1 MMENLEIQVAITIKV
16 GYTTI
21 MESNIADIPDLIKEI
36 YPFTLLEDEDI
47 GDCLQYCQFVECAP
61 GTRIFSQG
69 DRAERLYFILDGEV
83 KIKGLR
89 DKTSIANNRLFKGDH
104 FGEAAI
110 SGKGTYKSQVESATQ
125 TTLIVLNQKNLS
137 TLMKIFPCLHDALS
151 LMDLTWKT
159 AHDLV
164 LPWLAPG
171 ERIYLVC
178 RRHRIIPLMRLVV
191 INLIGLIGFLLIL
204 FASFSSKD
212 FSGLFIVLAFLFL
225 LGGILLSIWA
235 VAEWA
240 NDEFLVTSGRVVAQR
255 QMYGFF
261 DSRQESPISAI
272 LSTAYDASLSGR
284 LIGYGTV
291 SLRSYTGEIK
301 FKQLPYPESI
311 FDYLEYLR
319 GRATEEKKLEEK
331 TRIHQN
337 LVNRLGDKSNPSGSS
352 EISQPYRGSGST
364 IYQSG
369 SFMDWLARFF
379 QLRQERGSTIIYRTH
394 WWIMIRKTIVPF
406 ILILVLLFG
415 FIGKLA
421 GLFSSISETTFYMA
435 TLFLT
440 FISAMWW
447 LYQYFDWYNDQYIL
461 TKDQLIDVSRKPLGY
476 EDRRSA
482 PVKNIQ
488 TVEYKRKGLL
498 GLLLNY
504 GTVRIQIG
512 NEELTFD
519 NVYAPSQIQGE
530 VYLQLKRYQE
540 EQQHLEGQRMA
551 EWITTYDQI
560 KKGQSPENSQHE

>member
-1 MMENLEIQVAITIKV
+1 MGSTTTDILDQVKQ
-16 GYTTI
+16 
-21 MESNIADIPDLIKEI
+21 I
-36 YPFTLLEDEDI
+36 YPFTLLEDEDLGECI
-47 GDCLQYCQFVECAP
+47 QYCQFIECAP
-61 GTRIFSQG
+61 GTKIFSQ
-69 DRAERLYFILDGEV
+69 DHRAERLYFILDGEV

-89 DKTSIANNRLFKGDH
+89 DKTSIANSRLVKGDH
-104 FGEAAI
+104 FGDAAI
-110 SGKGTYKSQVESATQ
+110 SGKGTYKSQVVSTTQ
-125 TTLIVLNQKNLS
+125 TTLMVLTKKNLS
-137 TLMKIFPCLHDALS
+137 ILMDVFPCLHDAFS

-178 RRHRIIPLMRLVV
+178 RRHRIIPIMRLIV
-191 INLIGLIGFLLIL
+191 INLIGLIGFLLLL
-204 FASFSSKD
+204 FASFTSKD
-212 FSGLFIVLAFLFL
+212 FSGLFIGLAFLIL
-225 LGGILLSIWA
+225 LGGILVSFWA

-240 NDEFLVTSGRVVAQR
+240 NDEFLITSGRVIAQR

-261 DSRQESPISAI
+261 DSRQESPIIAI
-272 LSTAYDASLSGR
+272 LSTDYDTSLTGR

-301 FKQLPYPESI
+301 YKQLPYPESI

-319 GRATEEKKLEEK
+319 GRASEEKKLEEK
-331 TRIHQN
+331 TRIHQS
-337 LVNRLGDKSNPSGSS
+337 LVSRLSPESNPERTSEIPQPYSGSS
-352 EISQPYRGSGST
+352 ST
-364 IYQSG
+364 IYQSA
-369 SFMDWLARFF
+369 SLMDWLARFF
-379 QLRQERGSTIIYRTH
+379 QLRQERGSSIIYRTH
-394 WWIMIRKTIVPF
+394 WWIMVRKTIVPF
-406 ILILVLLFG
+406 ILIMVLLFG

-421 GLFSSISETTFYMA
+421 GLFPSISETTFYMA

-440 FISAMWW
+440 FVSAMWW

-488 TVEYKRKGLL
+488 TVEYKRKGLI
-498 GLLLNY
+498 GLLLNF

-519 NVYAPSQIQGE
+519 DVYSPSQIQGE
-530 VYLQLKRYQE
+530 IYLRLKMYQE
-540 EQQHLEGQRMA
+540 EQQRLEGQRLA

-560 KKGQSPENSQHE
+560 KKGQRPENSQPE

>member
-1 MMENLEIQVAITIKV
+1 MMENLEIQVAITQKV
-16 GYTTI
+16 GYTTN
-21 MESNIADIPDLIKEI
+21 MESKNTDIPDLVKQI
-36 YPFTLLEDEDI
+36 YPFSLLEDEDI
-47 GDCLQYCQFVECAP
+47 GDCLQYCQFIECTA
-61 GTRIFSQG
+61 GTKLFSQN

-83 KIKGLR
+83 NIRGLR
-89 DKTSIANNRLFKGDH
+89 DKTSIANSRLIKGDH

-110 SGKGTYKSQVESATQ
+110 SGKGTYKSQVESTTQ
-125 TTLIVLNQKNLS
+125 TTLIVLTQKSLS
-137 TLMKIFPCLHDALS
+137 VLMKVFPCLHDALA

-159 AHDLV
+159 ANDLV
-164 LPWLAPG
+164 LPWLSPG

-178 RRHRIIPLMRLVV
+178 RRHRIIPIMRSVV
-191 INLIGLIGFLLIL
+191 INLIGLIVFLLLL

-212 FSGLFIVLAFLFL
+212 FNGLFLVLAFLVL
-225 LGGILLSIWA
+225 LGGVLLSIWA

-255 QMYGFF
+255 QLYGFF

-272 LSTAYDASLSGR
+272 LSTAYDTSLSGR
-284 LIGYGTV
+284 LIGYGTI

-319 GRATEEKKLEEK
+319 GRTIEEKKLEEK
-331 TRIHQN
+331 SRIHQN
-337 LVNRLGDKSNPSGSS
+337 LVNRLGDKPSRSGVPEKFSPLAESS
-352 EISQPYRGSGST
+352 ST
-364 IYQSG
+364 VYQSG
-369 SFMDWLARFF
+369 SLMDWLARFF
-379 QLRQERGSTIIYRTH
+379 QLRQERGSSIIYRTH
-394 WWIMIRKTIVPF
+394 WWIMVRKTLVPF
-406 ILILVLLFG
+406 ILIIVLLFG

-421 GLFSSISETTFYMA
+421 GLFPSISETTFYMA

-488 TVEYKRKGLL
+488 TVEYKRKGLV

-519 NVYAPSQIQGE
+519 NVYSPSQIQGE

-540 EQQHLEGQRMA
+540 EQQRLEGQRMA

-560 KKGQSPENSQHE
+560 RKGQTPENSQHE